1 MDVTETGV
9 AVSDVIDAVKN
20 AVKLAGIS
28 AADPGRDLRVASM
41 QLTLNT
47 VATVTAGGGLDFRV
61 PFVGMKLS
69 IGTAV
74 TRRDTHTVDMT
85 LVPPDL
91 RHAVRDSAVETV
103 LLEAIQTIRAAVA
116 RGAGGDDPFV
126 LKAGTVEL
134 RFAITRDGSVTLGF
148 NGEFSSEVAHTLR
161 LSVEP
166 PPGPAG

>member
-1 MDVTETGV
+1 MEVTETGV
-9 AVSDVIDAVKN
+9 AVDEVVDAVKN
-20 AVKLAGIS
+20 AIKLAGIS
-28 AADPGRDLRVASM
+28 AADTGRDLRVASM

-74 TRRDTHTVDMT
+74 TRRDTHTIDMT

-91 RHAVRDSAVETV
+91 RHAVRDGAVETV
-103 LLEAIQTIRAAVA
+103 LLEAIQTIRTAVA
-116 RGAGGDDPFV
+116 RAVGGDDPFI

-134 RFAITRDGSVTLGF
+134 RFAIAKDGSVTLGF
-148 NGEFSSEVAHTLR
+148 NGEFSSEVNHTLR
-161 LSVEP
+161 ISVESP
-166 PPGPAG
+166 SDPAR